1 MATDAELGIR
11 EDMRPEEAVRLA
23 MEREKRAR
31 EFYLRCATIAADP
44 GVKKM
49 FEFLAREEAKH
60 FDLLE
65 KEYNRF
71 FSGDN

>member
-1 MATDAELGIR
+1 MATDAELGVT
-11 EDMRPEEAVRLA
+11 ENMRPEEAVRLA
-23 MEREKRAR
+23 MEREKRAS
-31 EFYLRCATIAADP
+31 EFYLRCAQIAADP

-49 FEFLAREEAKH
+49 FEFLAREETKH

-71 FSGDN
+71 FTGDN